1 MTRVPNL
8 PAAYR
13 LLALDQVGSTNDEAK
28 RLAAEGEEAAPD
40 GTLVWA
46 ERQTAGRGRR
56 GRTWESPEGNLYCS
70 LVLRPEVP
78 LRDAAQLGFVAALA
92 VFDAL
97 AGACRPQQNVR
108 CKWPNDVLLNGKK
121 VAGILL
127 ETESANAEAAD
138 WIVLGVGVNVARA
151 PERTEF
157 PATSLHAE
165 GETGVDAVDVL
176 EGFARHFLQWT
187 NRWLDDGFQPIR
199 RGWLW
204 RSVGKGEKVE
214 VRLEGE
220 TLAGVFEDIDDAG
233 ALVLALDG
241 GRRRVAA
248 GEVFFPGQGS

>member
-13 LLALDQVGSTNDEAK
+13 LLALDEVGSTNDEAK

-46 ERQTAGRGRR
+46 QRQTAGRGRR

-78 LRDAAQLGFVAALA
+78 LREAAQLGFVAALA

-97 AGACRPQQNVR
+97 AGACRPRQNVR

-151 PERTEF
+151 PERAEF

-176 EGFARHFLQWT
+176 EGFTRHFLQWT

-204 RSVGKGEKVE
+204 RAVGKGERVE
-214 VRLEGE
+214 VRLDGE

-248 GEVFFPGQGS
+248 GEVFFPSQGS